1 MTDTPPFPASLAELE
16 ALVQC
21 DLNLLDHPKTA
32 WVPPHPHPSGA
43 PVFDVLIVGG
53 GQSGLAL
60 SFALRRDNVANV
72 IAVDRNPKGAE
83 GPWSTYARMPLLR
96 TALDLTGPD
105 LGIPSLTPRAWF
117 TAKHGAAAWDA
128 LSRFPRAE
136 WHEYLAWYRQV
147 LKIAVWNETEVGPLA
162 ADNPASPESL
172 IRVPLNPTGVSGR
185 DGVVFAREVVLANGL
200 EGCGEWH
207 VPALVTEAVPP
218 ERYAQANGP
227 IDFAALR
234 GQRVAILGANAGAFD
249 SAAVALEAG
258 AREVRLFVRRR
269 EIAKVNAHKP
279 FDNIAYLKHFDSFDD
294 LQRWRI
300 TCHVLRTHQ
309 PPPQET
315 YDRAAALDGF
325 YMHEDAAW
333 KSVAMGGQDGGE
345 ICVETG
351 HGDRFRFDFIIAAT
365 GHINDFSLRAETS
378 ALADNIALWRD
389 RFSPPKGEEYPP
401 AGSYPYLGPN
411 FEFIEKTPGDAPY
424 LHHIHCFTLGTL
436 PSLGMT
442 GSSVTTMRYGVPRL
456 VAGVTRQL
464 FLDDVE
470 HHYRQIMEHDE
481 IDLTV
486 DTAGTDEKG
495 VA

>member
-1 MTDTPPFPASLAELE
+1 MTDSPPLPRSLAELE
-16 ALVQC
+16 AQVEH
-21 DLNLLDHPKTA
+21 DLDLLNHPKTP
-32 WVPPHPHPSGA
+32 WVPARRHPSGA

-53 GQSGLAL
+53 GQGGLAL

-83 GPWSTYARMPLLR
+83 GPWNTYARMPLLR
-96 TALDLTGPD
+96 TARDLTGPD

-117 TAKHGAAAWDA
+117 TAKHDAAAWEA
-128 LSRFPRAE
+128 LPHFPTTE
-136 WHEYLAWYRQV
+136 WHEYLSWYRRV
-147 LKIAVWNETEVGPLA
+147 LEIAVWNETEIGALA
-162 ADNPASPESL
+162 ADNPASPDSL

-185 DGVVFAREVVLANGL
+185 DGVVYAREVVLANGL

-207 VPALVTEAVPP
+207 VPALITDAVSP

-227 IDFAALR
+227 IDFQVLK
-234 GQRVAILGANAGAFD
+234 GQRIAILGANAGAFD
-249 SAAVALEAG
+249 AAAVALEAG

-279 FDNIAYLKHFDSFDD
+279 FDDTGNLMHFTAFDE

-300 TCHVLRTHQ
+300 ACHVLRTHQ

-333 KSVAMGGQDGGE
+333 KSVTMGGQGGGD
-345 ICVETG
+345 ICVETV
-351 HGDRFRFDFIIAAT
+351 HGDHFSFDFIIAAT

-378 ALADNIALWRD
+378 ALADKIALWRD
-389 RFSPPKGEEYPP
+389 RFTPPKGEEYAP
-401 AGSYPYLGPN
+401 AGTYPYLGPN
-411 FEFIEKTPGDAPY
+411 FEFTEKSPGDAPY
-424 LHHIHCFTLGTL
+424 LHHIHCFTLGTF

-442 GSSVTTMRYGVPRL
+442 GSSVTTMRYGVPQL

-486 DTAGTDEKG
+486 DTTGADEKG
-495 VA
+495 AA